1 GIDEKYVPTDVTDGI
16 FVFSED
22 AVIGEDVTDLLNLDD
37 AILEFDLTPNRADC
51 LSMLGVAYEVAAIL
65 DLPIQLP
72 DVTVPMSEEKVTDH
86 VSVQVED
93 ETLSP
98 YYGAFLVKDLEI
110 KQAPLWMRNRSE
122 ERRVGKEGI
131 GKSGDI
137 QI

>member
-1 GIDEKYVPTDVTDGI
+1 RRQRATVLPYTTL
-16 FVFSED
+16 FRSSED

-37 AILEFDLTPNRADC
+37 VILEFDLTPNRADC

-93 ETLSP
+93 EALSP

-110 KQAPLWMRNRSE
+110 KQ
-122 ERRVGKEGI
+122 
-131 GKSGDI
+131 
-137 QI
+137 